1 MIRAQCLIRAQ
12 CHHAGTPLPHNS
24 SVTRLAR
31 AVSMLGR
38 IVLLAVV
45 VSLGSCRFL
54 VDEFTRLDRAGP
66 IAEPQEQAPSATVDR
81 S

>member
-1 MIRAQCLIRAQ
+1 
-12 CHHAGTPLPHNS
+12 
-24 SVTRLAR
+24 
-31 AVSMLGR
+31 MLGR